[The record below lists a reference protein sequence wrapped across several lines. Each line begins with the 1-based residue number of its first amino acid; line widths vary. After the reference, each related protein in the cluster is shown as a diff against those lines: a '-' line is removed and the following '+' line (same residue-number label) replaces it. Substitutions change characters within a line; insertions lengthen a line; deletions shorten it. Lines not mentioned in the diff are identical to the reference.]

1 MSKNSASVQY
11 RKLPQTELGLNLNQT
26 TADPRRLKECMR
38 HQYDFLPSWGVY
50 IYLDES
56 LCRSFF
62 RQKCK
67 GFRGDF
73 QNCTLSVI
81 YKSLY
86 STEQILK
93 TLMKTEILQRQIQG
107 CLVGILHTSKVSDCL
122 FCPCFHHQI
131 SYCAEPSTLN

>member
-11 RKLPQTELGLNLNQT
+11 CNLPQTELGFNFNQL
-26 TADPRRLKECMR
+26 TADPRKLKDCMISFCR
-38 HQYDFLPSWGVY
+38 GGVCTLY
-50 IYLDES
+50 NVLYTYES
-56 LCRSFF
+56 FCRSFF

-81 YKSLY
+81 YKSLK
-86 STEQILK
+86 SIEQILK

-107 CLVGILHTSKVSDCL
+107 CLVGTGDIT
-122 FCPCFHHQI
+122 HQ
-131 SYCAEPSTLN
+131 